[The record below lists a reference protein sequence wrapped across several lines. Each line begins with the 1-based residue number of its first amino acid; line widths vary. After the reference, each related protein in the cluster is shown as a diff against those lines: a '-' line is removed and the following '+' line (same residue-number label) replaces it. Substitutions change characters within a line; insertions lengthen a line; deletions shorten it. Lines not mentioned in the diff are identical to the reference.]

1 MITRLLLVILVYAAP
16 LISTAQQ
23 LEVEEVLSPKEIKI
37 RNTTK
42 WAACIPGSGQ
52 VINRKY
58 WKAPIVWGGL
68 AVSVYFISDNTLLMN
83 EFKEAWKVAVEDDVF
98 TLTDTNGALYT
109 LTDLEVNTY
118 LYRRNRDLSYLSFLG
133 IYLLQI
139 VDANVDAHM
148 RFFDADEDLSF
159 SISPPYSYRNRTD
172 IWQVGLK
179 FNFTSK

>member
-1 MITRLLLVILVYAAP
+1 VLSVFAMPL
-16 LISTAQQ
+16 LISAQ
-23 LEVEEVLSPKEIKI
+23 EEDVEDVVEELSPSQLKI

-58 WKAPIVWGGL
+58 WKAPIVWGGI
-68 AVSVYFISDNTLLMN
+68 AASVFFISENTRLMN
-83 EFKEAWKVAVEDDVF
+83 EFHEAWGYETDEDP
-98 TLTDTNGALYT
+98 LTNSTMTDSNGNMYT
-109 LTDLEVNTY
+109 LADLENNTY
-118 LYRRNRDLSYLSFLG
+118 LFRRNRDLSYLSFLG
-133 IYLLQI
+133 VYLLQI

-159 SISPPYSYRNRTD
+159 SVIPPNSYRNRTD

-179 FNFTSK
+179 INLARK